1 MRSTAVLHQ
10 ICAKHYQPPLVV
22 NAYNRSMGNSKIQCK
37 ITANQFCLELARVQ
51 VFGSQLYV
59 IKMQFIIL
67 CKVIVL
73 SVTET
78 DVLMH

>member
-1 MRSTAVLHQ
+1 MCQTLSASTSSKCLQ
-10 ICAKHYQPPLVV
+10 QV
-22 NAYNRSMGNSKIQCK
+22 NGKLKIQCK

-67 CKVIVL
+67 CKVVVL